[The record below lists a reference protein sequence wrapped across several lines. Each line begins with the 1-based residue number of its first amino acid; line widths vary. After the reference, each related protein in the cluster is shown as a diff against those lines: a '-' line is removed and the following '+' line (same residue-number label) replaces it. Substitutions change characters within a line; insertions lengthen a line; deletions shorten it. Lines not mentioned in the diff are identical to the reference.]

1 MGLTQWSNQYFLFC
15 QKKFGLFFWSKKKLV
30 VTRQDSGFGCINT
43 DPLQPDPGHIN
54 WAQIAIGLFK
64 QGSNI
69 DQKKSKVVIRPT
81 FVLGSLHH
89 PTTPKP

>member
-1 MGLTQWSNQYFLFC
+1 MWSSFFC
-15 QKKFGLFFWSKKKLV
+15 PKKNLV

-64 QGSNI
+64 QGILS
-69 DQKKSKVVIRPT
+69 
-81 FVLGSLHH
+81 
-89 PTTPKP
+89 